1 MRALR
6 ADEVEVRV
14 SRCSAKGAALLLY
27 KTSRTDMAM
36 LDEVYGPERWQC
48 RYEVVKGVLNCSIG
62 VYVNITGHK
71 DETYMGNE
79 WVWKQ
84 AAGTPSNTEAEKG
97 ESSDAL
103 KRAGFLWGIGR
114 ELYTAPFIWVPAEK
128 LQKLQERNGKWQCFD
143 RFEVKQLDTVDGRIV
158 ALVIGHEGKTDVV
171 YGYGTRKDPKPPVAD
186 MGTGKKADAFCSPEQ
201 AEDVQKLAEEFGTM
215 RGKPYE
221 EVLDALAATKA
232 MQRTGYT
239 AGQPMTGSQA
249 GLAIAVLTSW
259 ISKAR

>member
-6 ADEVEVRV
+6 ADEVEARV

-27 KTSRTDMAM
+27 KTSRTDMAL

-48 RYEVVKGVLNCSIG
+48 KYEVVKGVLNCSIG

-71 DETYMGNE
+71 DETYMGYE

-128 LQKLQERNGKWQCFD
+128 LQKLEQKNGKWQCFD

-158 ALVIGHEGKTDVV
+158 SLAIGHEGKSDVV
-171 YGYGTRKDPKPPVAD
+171 YSHGSWRGEKDGETPL
-186 MGTGKKADAFCSPEQ
+186 CSREQ
-201 AEDVQKLAEEFGTM
+201 AEDVQKLASEFAQM
-215 RGKPYE
+215 KGKSTD

-232 MQRTGYT
+232 MQRTGYK
-239 AGQPMTGSQA
+239 AAQPMTDAQA

-259 ISKAR
+259 ISKSR